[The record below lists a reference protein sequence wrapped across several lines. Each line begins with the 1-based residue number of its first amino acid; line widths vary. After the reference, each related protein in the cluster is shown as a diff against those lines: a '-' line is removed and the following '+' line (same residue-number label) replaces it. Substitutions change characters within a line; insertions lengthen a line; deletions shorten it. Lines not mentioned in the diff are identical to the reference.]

1 MGGVSLPQ
9 KTSLVL
15 GDDRFN
21 GKVVWITGASSG
33 IGRALA
39 HAFDRA
45 GARLILSG
53 RDSRSLEPV
62 RQACRTPA
70 DVHLLPFDLA
80 ELDTL
85 PPHAEQALRL
95 WGHVDYMVHN
105 AGVALRERLVD
116 TPIRLDQ
123 QVMATNYFGPLALT
137 KALLPS
143 MLHRQS
149 GCFVVLS
156 SLSGI
161 YGVPHLSSYAA
172 SKHALHGAFESLRAE
187 VHDRNIQVTIVI
199 PGIIR
204 TPIIQ
209 HALTGTG
216 AEYGKAMPAYD
227 RGMDPDLCATRI
239 LRAVSRRKEEALI
252 GGPEVFTVYL
262 KRFFPTLLSAFVR
275 SHPVR
280 FQNKLINLFSFRRA
294 SRDD

>member
-1 MGGVSLPQ
+1 MGGDVFEGQ
-9 KTSLVL
+9 
-15 GDDRFN
+15 
-21 GKVVWITGASSG
+21 VVWVTGASSG

-39 HAFDRA
+39 RAFDRA

-62 RQACRTPA
+62 RQACRAPA

-85 PPHAEQALRL
+85 PQQAEQALRL

-105 AGVALRERLVD
+105 AGIALRERLVD

-123 QVMATNYFGPLALT
+123 RVMATNYFGPLVLT

-143 MLHRQS
+143 MLQRQS
-149 GCFVVLS
+149 GCFVVVS
-156 SLSGI
+156 SLSGK
-161 YGVPHLSSYAA
+161 YGVPQLSSYAA
-172 SKHALHGAFESLRAE
+172 SKHALHGSFDSLRAE
-187 VHDRNIQVTIVI
+187 VHDRHIQVTIVI

-216 AEYGKAMPAYD
+216 AQYGKAMPAYE
-227 RGMDPDLCATRI
+227 RGMDPDVCARRI
-239 LRAVSRRKEEALI
+239 LRAVSRRKEEVLI
-252 GGPEVFTVYL
+252 GGVEVSTVYL
-262 KRFFPTLLSAFVR
+262 KRMFPTLLSSFVR

-280 FQNKLINLFSFRRA
+280 LRNQLRRLLSFKRA

>member
-1 MGGVSLPQ
+1 MRPAASVPQRASRVMGG
-9 KTSLVL
+9 
-15 GDDRFN
+15 DRFN

-62 RQACRTPA
+62 RQACRAPA
-70 DVHLLPFDLA
+70 DVHLLPFDLTD
-80 ELDTL
+80 LDTL
-85 PPHAEQALRL
+85 PQHAEHALRL
-95 WGHVDYMVHN
+95 WGHVDFMVHN

-143 MLHRQS
+143 MLQRQS
-149 GCFVVLS
+149 GNFVVVS
-156 SLSGI
+156 SLSGK
-161 YGVPHLSSYAA
+161 YGVPQLSSYAA
-172 SKHALHGAFESLRAE
+172 SKHALLGAFESLRAE
-187 VHDRNIQVTIVI
+187 VHDRHIRVTIVI

-216 AEYGKAMPAYD
+216 AQYGKAMPAYE
-227 RGMDPDLCATRI
+227 RGMDPDACAARI
-239 LRAVSRRKEEALI
+239 LRAVSRRKEEVLI
-252 GGPEVFTVYL
+252 GGPEVFTVHL
-262 KRFFPTLLSAFVR
+262 KRMFPRLLSAFVR

-280 FQNKLINLFSFRRA
+280 FRNRLRRLL
-294 SRDD
+294 SPPKS

>member
-1 MGGVSLPQ
+1 MPWKASRGMGSEH
-9 KTSLVL
+9 
-15 GDDRFN
+15 FE

-45 GARLILSG
+45 GARLILSA

-62 RQACRTPA
+62 RQDCRAPG

-85 PPHAEQALRL
+85 PQHAEHALQL
-95 WGHVDYMVHN
+95 WGQVDYMVHN

-123 QVMATNYFGPLALT
+123 QVMATNYFGPLTLT

-149 GCFVVLS
+149 GCFVVVS
-156 SLSGI
+156 SLSGK
-161 YGVPHLSSYAA
+161 YGVPQLSSYAA

-187 VHDRNIQVTIVI
+187 VHDRHIQVTIVI

-209 HALTGTG
+209 HALTGAGTQ
-216 AEYGKAMPAYD
+216 YGKAMPAYE
-227 RGMDPDLCATRI
+227 RGMDPDVCAARI
-239 LRAVSRRKEEALI
+239 LRAVSRRREEVLI

-262 KRFFPTLLSAFVR
+262 KRIFPRLLSAFVR

-280 FQNKLINLFSFRRA
+280 FRNRLSRLLSFKRV

>member
-1 MGGVSLPQ
+1 MGS
-9 KTSLVL
+9 KH
-15 GDDRFN
+15 FE

-45 GARLILSG
+45 GARLILSA

-62 RQACRTPA
+62 RQDCRTPA

-85 PPHAEQALRL
+85 PQHAEHALQL

-105 AGVALRERLVD
+105 AGVALRGRLVE

-123 QVMATNYFGPLALT
+123 QVMATNYFGPLTLT

-143 MLHRQS
+143 MLDRQS
-149 GCFVVLS
+149 GCFVVVS
-156 SLSGI
+156 SLSGT
-161 YGVPHLSSYAA
+161 YGVPQLSSYAA
-172 SKHALHGAFESLRAE
+172 SKHALLGAFESLRAE
-187 VHDRNIQVTIVI
+187 VHDRHIRVTIVI

-216 AEYGKAMPAYD
+216 AQYGKVMPAYE
-227 RGMDPDLCATRI
+227 RGMDPDVCAARI
-239 LRAVSRRKEEALI
+239 LRAVSRQKEEVLI

-262 KRFFPTLLSAFVR
+262 KRIFPTLLSAFVR

-280 FQNKLINLFSFRRA
+280 LQDKLMHMFSFKRA
-294 SRDD
+294 SRGD

>member
-1 MGGVSLPQ
+1 MGSEHF
-9 KTSLVL
+9 K
-15 GDDRFN
+15 

-62 RQACRTPA
+62 RQACWTPTN
-70 DVHLLPFDLA
+70 VHLLPFDLA
-80 ELDTL
+80 DLDTL
-85 PPHAEQALRL
+85 PQHAEQALQV

-149 GCFVVLS
+149 GCFVVVS
-156 SLSGI
+156 SLSGT
-161 YGVPHLSSYAA
+161 YGVPQLSSYAA

-187 VHDRNIQVTIVI
+187 VHDRHIQVTIVI

-216 AEYGKAMPAYD
+216 AQYGKAMPAYE
-227 RGMDPDLCATRI
+227 RGMDPDVCAARV
-239 LRAVSRRKEEALI
+239 LRAVSRRKEEVLI

-262 KRFFPTLLSAFVR
+262 KRLYPTLLSAFVR

-280 FQNKLINLFSFRRA
+280 FRNRLRRLLSFRRDEHEA
-294 SRDD
+294 

>member
-1 MGGVSLPQ
+1 MGGVPVPRKASRRM
-9 KTSLVL
+9 
-15 GDDRFN
+15 GGDRFDR
-21 GKVVWITGASSG
+21 KVVWITGASSG

-39 HAFDRA
+39 RGFDRA
-45 GARLILSG
+45 GARLILSA

-62 RQACRTPA
+62 RQDTRAPA
-70 DVHLLPFDLA
+70 EVHLLPFDLA

-85 PPHAEQALRL
+85 PEHAEQALQL

-143 MLHRQS
+143 MLRRHS
-149 GCFVVLS
+149 GSFVVVS
-156 SLSGI
+156 SLSGK
-161 YGVPHLSSYAA
+161 YGVPQLSSYAA

-187 VHDRNIQVTIVI
+187 VHTQGVRVTMVI

-209 HALTGTG
+209 HALTGSG
-216 AEYGKAMPAYD
+216 AHYGKVMPAYE
-227 RGMDPDLCATRI
+227 RGMDPDACAARI
-239 LRAVSRRKEEALI
+239 LRAVSRRKEEVLI

-262 KRFFPTLLSAFVR
+262 QRVFPTLLSAFVR

-280 FQNKLINLFSFRRA
+280 LGNRLRRVLTFQRNT
-294 SRDD
+294 RDD